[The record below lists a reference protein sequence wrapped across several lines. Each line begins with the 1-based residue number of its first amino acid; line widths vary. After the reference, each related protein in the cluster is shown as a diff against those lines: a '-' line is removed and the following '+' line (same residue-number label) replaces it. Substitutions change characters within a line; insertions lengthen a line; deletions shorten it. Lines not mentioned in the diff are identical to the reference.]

1 LIAFWIS
8 LPLPWRFAI
17 LAVSG
22 LLLAALANHVIYRGC
37 YFPRPIS
44 PWGPVHDGAPP
55 RRKTDRIPLIGW
67 IGLRREASI
76 HGSWFWLRPLSIE
89 LLLPFLVPAFYW
101 FETQSGLLFPEA
113 VRNPANIAKVE
124 PTATMIFGSH
134 LVLLW
139 LMVVATFIDFDE
151 QTIPDLITIPGT
163 LFGLLLSSLSVYFFI
178 PVADGNTL
186 VPATF
191 FVPGVLSA
199 WWMEPKGLAAAW
211 GIWSGW
217 CFALADRRLILR
229 RGLAK
234 AVQYFFAGLV
244 RYPTWK
250 MLVAIWLAGLA
261 LVSIAF
267 SIGGLTWVGLL
278 TGLVGMAVG
287 GGVVWAI
294 RIVAGGA
301 MGVEALGFGDVT
313 LMAMVGAFLG
323 WQAAVMGFFLAPFAA
338 IFIVLVYLVI
348 TRESRVP
355 FGPYLCAGSL
365 LTILMWDSVM
375 NDWFLPNFAVLGPF
389 VLWLFIALTGIM
401 GVMLFVWRIIKESYF
416 RE

>member
-1 LIAFWIS
+1 
-8 LPLPWRFAI
+8 
-17 LAVSG
+17 
-22 LLLAALANHVIYRGC
+22 
-37 YFPRPIS
+37 
-44 PWGPVHDGAPP
+44 
-55 RRKTDRIPLIGW
+55 
-67 IGLRREASI
+67 
-76 HGSWFWLRPLSIE
+76 
-89 LLLPFLVPAFYW
+89 
-101 FETQSGLLFPEA
+101 
-113 VRNPANIAKVE
+113 
-124 PTATMIFGSH
+124 
-134 LVLLW
+134 
-139 LMVVATFIDFDE
+139 
-151 QTIPDLITIPGT
+151 
-163 LFGLLLSSLSVYFFI
+163 
-178 PVADGNTL
+178 
-186 VPATF
+186 
-191 FVPGVLSA
+191 
-199 WWMEPKGLAAAW
+199 
-211 GIWSGW
+211 
-217 CFALADRRLILR
+217 
-229 RGLAK
+229 
-234 AVQYFFAGLV
+234 
-244 RYPTWK
+244 
-250 MLVAIWLAGLA
+250 
-261 LVSIAF
+261 
-267 SIGGLTWVGLL
+267 VGLL